1 MRVGYVGIG
10 NMGGPMAANLARAGN
25 EVIIGDLNQAAVDAF
40 TGEHETA
47 RPANGLAVVGQDAE
61 AVFTCL
67 PNGKIVAE
75 AVLGE
80 GGIEEGMAEGSVLV
94 DMSSSAPMGTI
105 ALGEALAE
113 RGIRMV
119 DAPVSGGV
127 PRAIAGTIAI
137 MVGGAK
143 EDIEKVRLALETR
156 AADFE
161 TSGLGSAHAMKSI
174 NNVLSATNL
183 LVGIEAL
190 VVGKKFGLD
199 PQNMVDILNYSGGKN
214 SDGKQA
220 QGVRV
225 KPRIQFGLLDDLMIK
240 DVATA
245 WRTRW
250 VCPGLSAAQSTM
262 YQAARNHMI
271 DNADNSDIA
280 RWIEANGGIGLSE
293 DASSQG
299 PPWTERRRACR
310 SCPEDLEDGHEQWG
324 GEIVVDREEILA
336 KYDPWPFLTDD
347 EAAKASIF
355 GSLVASDLPSIFVRW
370 PSTVE
375 RRDDGRDLGADGGIV
390 ERLRAWREPRDAVA
404 LCNRVTTDV
413 SSPVAI
419 LSAVKLSSRTPE
431 IRQ

>member
-25 EVIIGDLNQAAVDAF
+25 EVVIGDLNQPAVDAF
-40 TGEHETA
+40 TTEHETA
-47 RPANGLAVVGQDAE
+47 RPANGLAAVGQEAE

-80 GGIEEGMAEGSVLV
+80 GGIAEGMAEGSVLV

-105 ALGEALAE
+105 DLGKTLLE

-127 PRAIAGTIAI
+127 PRAVEGTIAI

-143 EDIEKVRLALETR
+143 EDIEKVRPALETMGGQI
-156 AADFE
+156 FE
-161 TSGLGSAHAMKSI
+161 TGGLGSAHAMKSI

-199 PQNMVDILNYSGGKN
+199 PQNMVDILNFSSGKN
-214 SDGKQA
+214 SATESKLKEYVLSREFNSG
-220 QGVRV
+220 
-225 KPRIQFGLLDDLMIK
+225 FSMDLMIK

-245 WRTRW
+245 LDLAHEMGVPWQI
-250 VCPGLSAAQSTM
+250 GSTIHEM

-280 RWIEANGGIGLSE
+280 RWIEANGGIEL
-293 DASSQG
+293 
-299 PPWTERRRACR
+299 
-310 SCPEDLEDGHEQWG
+310 
-324 GEIVVDREEILA
+324 
-336 KYDPWPFLTDD
+336 
-347 EAAKASIF
+347 
-355 GSLVASDLPSIFVRW
+355 
-370 PSTVE
+370 
-375 RRDDGRDLGADGGIV
+375 
-390 ERLRAWREPRDAVA
+390 
-404 LCNRVTTDV
+404 
-413 SSPVAI
+413 
-419 LSAVKLSSRTPE
+419 
-431 IRQ
+431 

>member
-25 EVIIGDLNQAAVDAF
+25 EVVIGDLNQLAVDAF
-40 TGEHETA
+40 TTEHETA
-47 RPANGLAVVGQDAE
+47 RPANGLAAVGQEAE

-80 GGIEEGMAEGSVLV
+80 GGIAEGMAEGSVLV

-105 ALGEALAE
+105 DLGKTLSE

-127 PRAIAGTIAI
+127 PRAVEGTIAI

-143 EDIEKVRLALETR
+143 EDIEKVRPALETMGGQI
-156 AADFE
+156 FE
-161 TSGLGSAHAMKSI
+161 TGGLGSAHAMKSI

-199 PQNMVDILNYSGGKN
+199 PQNMVDILNFSSGKN
-214 SDGKQA
+214 SATESKLKEYVLSREFNSG
-220 QGVRV
+220 
-225 KPRIQFGLLDDLMIK
+225 FSMDLMIK

-245 WRTRW
+245 LDLAHEMGVPWQI
-250 VCPGLSAAQSTM
+250 GSTIHEM

-280 RWIEANGGIGLSE
+280 RWIAANGGIEL
-293 DASSQG
+293 
-299 PPWTERRRACR
+299 
-310 SCPEDLEDGHEQWG
+310 
-324 GEIVVDREEILA
+324 
-336 KYDPWPFLTDD
+336 
-347 EAAKASIF
+347 
-355 GSLVASDLPSIFVRW
+355 
-370 PSTVE
+370 
-375 RRDDGRDLGADGGIV
+375 
-390 ERLRAWREPRDAVA
+390 
-404 LCNRVTTDV
+404 
-413 SSPVAI
+413 
-419 LSAVKLSSRTPE
+419 
-431 IRQ
+431 

>member
-25 EVIIGDLNQAAVDAF
+25 EVVIGDLNQPAVDAF
-40 TGEHETA
+40 TTEHETA
-47 RPANGLAVVGQDAE
+47 RPANGLAAVGQEAE

-80 GGIEEGMAEGSVLV
+80 GGIAEGMAEGSVLV

-105 ALGEALAE
+105 DLGKTLSE

-127 PRAIAGTIAI
+127 PRAIEGTIAI

-143 EDIEKVRLALETR
+143 EDIEKVRPALETMGGQI
-156 AADFE
+156 FE
-161 TSGLGSAHAMKSI
+161 TGGLGSAHAMKSI

-199 PQNMVDILNYSGGKN
+199 PQNMVDILNFSSGKN
-214 SDGKQA
+214 SATESKLKEYVLSREFNSG
-220 QGVRV
+220 
-225 KPRIQFGLLDDLMIK
+225 FSMDLMIK

-245 WRTRW
+245 LDLAHEMGVPWQI
-250 VCPGLSAAQSTM
+250 GSTIHEM

-280 RWIEANGGIGLSE
+280 RWIEANGGIEL
-293 DASSQG
+293 
-299 PPWTERRRACR
+299 
-310 SCPEDLEDGHEQWG
+310 
-324 GEIVVDREEILA
+324 
-336 KYDPWPFLTDD
+336 
-347 EAAKASIF
+347 
-355 GSLVASDLPSIFVRW
+355 
-370 PSTVE
+370 
-375 RRDDGRDLGADGGIV
+375 
-390 ERLRAWREPRDAVA
+390 
-404 LCNRVTTDV
+404 
-413 SSPVAI
+413 
-419 LSAVKLSSRTPE
+419 
-431 IRQ
+431 

>member
-47 RPANGLAVVGQDAE
+47 RPATGLAAVGQDAV

-80 GGIEEGMAEGSVLV
+80 GGIAEGMAEGSVLV

-127 PRAIAGTIAI
+127 PRAIEGSIAI
-137 MVGGAK
+137 LVGGAK
-143 EDIEKVRLALETR
+143 EDIETVRPALETMSGQI
-156 AADFE
+156 FE
-161 TSGLGSAHAMKSI
+161 TGGLGSAHAMKSI

-199 PQNMVDILNYSGGKN
+199 PQNMVDILNYSSGKN
-214 SDGKQA
+214 SATESKLKEYVLSREFNSG
-220 QGVRV
+220 
-225 KPRIQFGLLDDLMIK
+225 FSMDLMIK

-245 WRTRW
+245 LDLAHEMGVPWTI
-250 VCPGLSAAQSTM
+250 GSTVHEM

-280 RWIEANGGIGLSE
+280 RWIEANGGIEL
-293 DASSQG
+293 
-299 PPWTERRRACR
+299 
-310 SCPEDLEDGHEQWG
+310 
-324 GEIVVDREEILA
+324 
-336 KYDPWPFLTDD
+336 
-347 EAAKASIF
+347 
-355 GSLVASDLPSIFVRW
+355 
-370 PSTVE
+370 
-375 RRDDGRDLGADGGIV
+375 
-390 ERLRAWREPRDAVA
+390 
-404 LCNRVTTDV
+404 
-413 SSPVAI
+413 
-419 LSAVKLSSRTPE
+419 
-431 IRQ
+431 

>member
-25 EVIIGDLNQAAVDAF
+25 EVVIGDLNQPAVDAF
-40 TGEHETA
+40 TTEHETA
-47 RPANGLAVVGQDAE
+47 RPANGLAAVGQEAE

-67 PNGKIVAE
+67 PNGVIVAE

-80 GGIEEGMAEGSVLV
+80 GGIAEGMAEGSVLV

-105 ALGEALAE
+105 DLGKTLLE

-127 PRAIAGTIAI
+127 PRAVEGTIAI

-143 EDIEKVRLALETR
+143 EDIEKVRPALETMGGQI
-156 AADFE
+156 FE
-161 TSGLGSAHAMKSI
+161 TGGLGSAHAMKSI

-199 PQNMVDILNYSGGKN
+199 PQNMVDILNFSSGKN
-214 SDGKQA
+214 SATESKLKEYVLSREFNSG
-220 QGVRV
+220 
-225 KPRIQFGLLDDLMIK
+225 FSMDLMIK

-245 WRTRW
+245 LDLAHEMGVPWQI
-250 VCPGLSAAQSTM
+250 GSTIHEM

-280 RWIEANGGIGLSE
+280 RWIEANGGIEL
-293 DASSQG
+293 
-299 PPWTERRRACR
+299 
-310 SCPEDLEDGHEQWG
+310 
-324 GEIVVDREEILA
+324 
-336 KYDPWPFLTDD
+336 
-347 EAAKASIF
+347 
-355 GSLVASDLPSIFVRW
+355 
-370 PSTVE
+370 
-375 RRDDGRDLGADGGIV
+375 
-390 ERLRAWREPRDAVA
+390 
-404 LCNRVTTDV
+404 
-413 SSPVAI
+413 
-419 LSAVKLSSRTPE
+419 
-431 IRQ
+431 

>member
-47 RPANGLAVVGQDAE
+47 RPANGLAAVGQ
-61 AVFTCL
+61 
-67 PNGKIVAE
+67 
-75 AVLGE
+75 
-80 GGIEEGMAEGSVLV
+80 V
-94 DMSSSAPMGTI
+94 DMSPSAPMSTS

-127 PRAIAGTIAI
+127 PRAIEGSIAI

-143 EDIEKVRLALETR
+143 EDIEKVRPALETMSGQI
-156 AADFE
+156 FE
-161 TSGLGSAHAMKSI
+161 TGGLGSAHAMKSI

-199 PQNMVDILNYSGGKN
+199 PQNMVDILNYSSGKN
-214 SDGKQA
+214 SATESKLKEYVLSREFNSG
-220 QGVRV
+220 
-225 KPRIQFGLLDDLMIK
+225 FSMDLMIK

-245 WRTRW
+245 LDLAHEMGVPWTI
-250 VCPGLSAAQSTM
+250 GSTVHEM

-280 RWIEANGGIGLSE
+280 RWIEANGGIEL
-293 DASSQG
+293 
-299 PPWTERRRACR
+299 
-310 SCPEDLEDGHEQWG
+310 
-324 GEIVVDREEILA
+324 
-336 KYDPWPFLTDD
+336 
-347 EAAKASIF
+347 
-355 GSLVASDLPSIFVRW
+355 
-370 PSTVE
+370 
-375 RRDDGRDLGADGGIV
+375 
-390 ERLRAWREPRDAVA
+390 
-404 LCNRVTTDV
+404 
-413 SSPVAI
+413 
-419 LSAVKLSSRTPE
+419 
-431 IRQ
+431 

>member
-25 EVIIGDLNQAAVDAF
+25 EVVIGDLNQPAVDAF
-40 TGEHETA
+40 TTQHETA
-47 RPANGLAVVGQDAE
+47 RPANGLAAVGQEAE

-80 GGIEEGMAEGSVLV
+80 GGIAEGMAEGSVLV

-105 ALGEALAE
+105 DLGKTLSE

-127 PRAIAGTIAI
+127 PRAIEGTIAI

-143 EDIEKVRLALETR
+143 EDIEKVRPALEMMGGQI
-156 AADFE
+156 FE
-161 TSGLGSAHAMKSI
+161 TGGLGSAHAMKSI

-199 PQNMVDILNYSGGKN
+199 PQNMVDILNFSSGKN
-214 SDGKQA
+214 SATESKLKEYVLSREFNSG
-220 QGVRV
+220 
-225 KPRIQFGLLDDLMIK
+225 FSMDLMIK

-245 WRTRW
+245 LDLAHEMGVPWQI
-250 VCPGLSAAQSTM
+250 GSTIHEM

-280 RWIEANGGIGLSE
+280 RWIEANGGIEL
-293 DASSQG
+293 
-299 PPWTERRRACR
+299 
-310 SCPEDLEDGHEQWG
+310 
-324 GEIVVDREEILA
+324 
-336 KYDPWPFLTDD
+336 
-347 EAAKASIF
+347 
-355 GSLVASDLPSIFVRW
+355 
-370 PSTVE
+370 
-375 RRDDGRDLGADGGIV
+375 
-390 ERLRAWREPRDAVA
+390 
-404 LCNRVTTDV
+404 
-413 SSPVAI
+413 
-419 LSAVKLSSRTPE
+419 
-431 IRQ
+431 

>member
-25 EVIIGDLNQAAVDAF
+25 EVVIGDLNQLAVDAF
-40 TGEHETA
+40 TTEHETA
-47 RPANGLAVVGQDAE
+47 RPANGLAAVGQEAE

-80 GGIEEGMAEGSVLV
+80 GGIAEGMAEGSVLV

-105 ALGEALAE
+105 DLGKTLSE

-127 PRAIAGTIAI
+127 PRAVEGTIAI

-143 EDIEKVRLALETR
+143 EDIEKVRPALETMGGQI
-156 AADFE
+156 FE
-161 TSGLGSAHAMKSI
+161 TGGLGSAHAMKSI

-183 LVGIEAL
+183 LVSIEAL

-199 PQNMVDILNYSGGKN
+199 PQNMVDILNFSSGKN
-214 SDGKQA
+214 SATESKLKEYVLSREFNSG
-220 QGVRV
+220 
-225 KPRIQFGLLDDLMIK
+225 FSMDLMIK

-245 WRTRW
+245 LDLAHEMGVPWQI
-250 VCPGLSAAQSTM
+250 GSTIHEM

-280 RWIEANGGIGLSE
+280 RWIEANGGIEL
-293 DASSQG
+293 
-299 PPWTERRRACR
+299 
-310 SCPEDLEDGHEQWG
+310 
-324 GEIVVDREEILA
+324 
-336 KYDPWPFLTDD
+336 
-347 EAAKASIF
+347 
-355 GSLVASDLPSIFVRW
+355 
-370 PSTVE
+370 
-375 RRDDGRDLGADGGIV
+375 
-390 ERLRAWREPRDAVA
+390 
-404 LCNRVTTDV
+404 
-413 SSPVAI
+413 
-419 LSAVKLSSRTPE
+419 
-431 IRQ
+431 